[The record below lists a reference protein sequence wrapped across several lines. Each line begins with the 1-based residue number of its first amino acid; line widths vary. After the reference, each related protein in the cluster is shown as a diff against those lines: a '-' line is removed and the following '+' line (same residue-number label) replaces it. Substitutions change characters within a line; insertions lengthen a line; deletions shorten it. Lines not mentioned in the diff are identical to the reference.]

1 MQQADAVRLNPDV
14 AAIPMS
20 QREAIWQ
27 AMEGRNDLAN
37 LASGNPDMI
46 MPEPVR
52 RAMQEHVAEGYARYT
67 DYYGTKALR
76 EGIGGMLERDWSLP
90 IESED
95 AIIVTC
101 GVQEGLYI
109 VMRSILNPGD
119 EVLIPS
125 PHYGT
130 YYQNTLACGA
140 KPVLVPLEEAADFV
154 PDFERLNAAVS
165 PKSRA
170 IVFCNPNNP
179 LGVVWSHQTLKS
191 LADFAQTHDLLV
203 LVDEIYRDYTFSG
216 EPLSIASLPGMAQ
229 RTFTFGG
236 FSKSHFMMGLRIGFV
251 AGPPATMQAVK
262 KLHYC
267 VVLCPSVISQAAA
280 MAALKCSDAEL
291 APIRSQFAAKLDRLY
306 RHIEALPGVSCTA
319 PGGSFYV
326 FPNFSRYGSDA
337 MAFAIRLIEEAGVV
351 TLPGTE
357 FGELGQGHLRLSVCA
372 TEAQVSEGIRRLE
385 AFIKSEQQNRRMTNV
400 D

>member
-1 MQQADAVRLNPDV
+1 LYGDYKVNQADTCRINPDV
-14 AAIPMS
+14 AAIPSS

-27 AMEGRNDLAN
+27 AMEGRPDLAN
-37 LASGNPDMI
+37 LASGNPDMA

-52 RAMQEHVAEGYARYT
+52 RALQEHVAEGYARYAA
-67 DYYGTKALR
+67 YYGTKALR
-76 EGIGGMLERDWSLP
+76 EGIGTMLQREWALP
-90 IESED
+90 ADSED

-109 VMRSILNPGD
+109 VMRSILKPGD
-119 EVLIPS
+119 EVIIPS

-130 YYQNTLACGA
+130 YYQNTLVCGA
-140 KPVLVPLEEAADFV
+140 KPVLVPLEEDADFV
-154 PDFERLNAAVS
+154 PDFERLSKAVS

-179 LGVVWSHQTLKS
+179 LGVVWSHQTLKT
-191 LADFAQTHDLLV
+191 LAEFAQAHDLMV
-203 LVDEIYRDYTFSG
+203 LVDEIYRDYTFDG
-216 EPLSIASLPGMAQ
+216 EPLSIGSLPGMAQ

-236 FSKSHFMMGLRIGFV
+236 FSKSHFMMGLRVGFV
-251 AGPPATMQAVK
+251 AGPPAYMQAVK

-280 MAALKCSDAEL
+280 IAALNCSAAEL
-291 APIRSQFAAKLDRLY
+291 APVRSQFAAKLDRLY
-306 RHIEALPGVSCTA
+306 RHIRALPGVSCAA
-319 PGGSFYV
+319 PGGGFYV

-372 TEAQVSEGIRRLE
+372 GEAEVVEGIRRLE
-385 AFIKSEQQNRRMTNV
+385 IFIKNAQG
-400 D
+400 

>member
-1 MQQADAVRLNPDV
+1 MHQSDASRINPDV

-20 QREAIWQ
+20 ERESIWK
-27 AMEGRNDLAN
+27 AMQGRNDLAN
-37 LASGNPDMI
+37 LASGNPDMV

-52 RAMQEHVAEGYARYT
+52 NAMRVHVDEGYARYT
-67 DYYGTKALR
+67 DYYGFKALR
-76 EGIGGMLERDWSLP
+76 QGIGDMLEREWSLAVD
-90 IESED
+90 SED
-95 AIIVTC
+95 AIILTC
-101 GVQEGLYI
+101 GVQQGLYV

-119 EVLIPS
+119 EVIIPS

-140 KPVLVPLEEAADFV
+140 KPVLTPLAESDNFV
-154 PDFERLNAAVS
+154 PDFERLAASVS

-179 LGVVWSHQTLKS
+179 LGVVWSHQTLTS
-191 LADFAQTHDLLV
+191 LADFAQAHDLLV
-203 LVDEIYRDYTFSG
+203 LVDEIYRGYTFCG
-216 EPLSIASLPGMAQ
+216 EPLSIGSLPGMAQ

-236 FSKSHFMMGLRIGFV
+236 FSKSHLMMGLRIGFV
-251 AGPPATMQAVK
+251 AGPPALMHTVK

-267 VVLCPSVISQAAA
+267 VVLCPSAISQT
-280 MAALKCSDAEL
+280 AALAALQCTDADL
-291 APIRSQFAAKLDRLY
+291 APIRSHFAAKLDHLY
-306 RHIEALPGVSCTA
+306 RRIKALPGVSCVA
-319 PGGSFYV
+319 PGGGFYV

-372 TEAQVSEGIRRLE
+372 TEAEVSEGIQRLE
-385 AFIKSEQQNRRMTNV
+385 TFIRNQQG
-400 D
+400 

>member
-1 MQQADAVRLNPDV
+1 MHPSDASRINPDV

-20 QREAIWQ
+20 ERESIWK
-27 AMEGRNDLAN
+27 AMQGRNDLAN
-37 LASGNPDMI
+37 LASGNPDMV

-52 RAMQEHVAEGYARYT
+52 NAMRVHVDEGYARYT
-67 DYYGTKALR
+67 DYYGFKALR
-76 EGIGGMLERDWSLP
+76 QGIGGMLERDWSLAVD
-90 IESED
+90 SED
-95 AIIVTC
+95 AIILTC
-101 GVQEGLYI
+101 GVQQGLYV

-119 EVLIPS
+119 EVIIPS

-140 KPVLVPLEEAADFV
+140 KPILVPLAESDNFV
-154 PDFERLNAAVS
+154 PDFERLAASVS

-179 LGVVWSHQTLKS
+179 LGVVWSHQTLTS
-191 LADFAQTHDLLV
+191 LADFAQAHDLLV
-203 LVDEIYRDYTFSG
+203 LVDEIYRSYTFYG
-216 EPLSIASLPGMAQ
+216 KPLSIGSLPGMAQ

-236 FSKSHFMMGLRIGFV
+236 FSKSHLMMGLRIGFV
-251 AGPPATMQAVK
+251 AGPPALMHTVK

-267 VVLCPSVISQAAA
+267 VVLCPSAISQT
-280 MAALKCSDAEL
+280 AALAALQCTDADL
-291 APIRSQFAAKLDRLY
+291 APIRSHFAAKLDHLY
-306 RHIEALPGVSCTA
+306 RRIKALPGVSCVA
-319 PGGSFYV
+319 PGGGFYV

-372 TEAQVSEGIRRLE
+372 TEAEVSEGIQRLE
-385 AFIKSEQQNRRMTNV
+385 TFIRNQQGTSV
-400 D
+400 K

>member
-1 MQQADAVRLNPDV
+1 MHQADASMINPDV

-20 QREAIWQ
+20 KREAIWK
-27 AMEGRNDLAN
+27 AMEGRNGLAN
-37 LASGNPDMI
+37 LASGNPDMV

-52 RAMQEHVAEGYARYT
+52 KAMRDHVDEGYARYT
-67 DYYGTKALR
+67 DYYGFKALR
-76 EGIGGMLERDWSLP
+76 EGIGGMLARDWSLP
-90 IESED
+90 VDSED
-95 AIIVTC
+95 AIILTC
-101 GVQEGLYI
+101 GVQQGLYV
-109 VMRSILNPGD
+109 VMRTILKPGD
-119 EVLIPS
+119 EVIIPS

-140 KPVLVPLEEAADFV
+140 KPVLVPLEESDNFV
-154 PDFERLNAAVS
+154 PDFERLAAAVS

-179 LGVVWSHQTLKS
+179 LGVVWSHQVLKS
-191 LADFAQTHDLLV
+191 LADFAQAHDLLI
-203 LVDEIYRDYTFSG
+203 LVDEIYRDYTFNG
-216 EPLSIASLPGMAQ
+216 KPLSIGSLPGMAQ

-236 FSKSHFMMGLRIGFV
+236 FSKSHLMMGLRIGFV
-251 AGPPATMQAVK
+251 AGPPALMHTVK

-267 VVLCPSVISQAAA
+267 VVLCPSVISQTAAQ
-280 MAALKCSDAEL
+280 AALKCTDGDL
-291 APIRSQFAAKLDRLY
+291 APIRKHFAAKLDHLY
-306 RHIEALPGVSCTA
+306 RRIKALPDVSCVA

-357 FGELGQGHLRLSVCA
+357 FGERGQGHLRLSVCA
-372 TEAQVSEGIRRLE
+372 TEAEVSEGIQRLE
-385 AFIKSEQQNRRMTNV
+385 TFILNQQT
-400 D
+400 

>member
-1 MQQADAVRLNPDV
+1 MHPSDASRINPDV

-20 QREAIWQ
+20 ERESIWK
-27 AMEGRNDLAN
+27 AMQGRNDLAN
-37 LASGNPDMI
+37 LASGNPDMV

-52 RAMQEHVAEGYARYT
+52 NAMRVHVDEGYARYT
-67 DYYGTKALR
+67 DYYGFKGLR
-76 EGIGGMLERDWSLP
+76 QGIGGMLERDWSLAVD
-90 IESED
+90 SED
-95 AIIVTC
+95 AIILTC
-101 GVQEGLYI
+101 GVQQGLYV

-119 EVLIPS
+119 EVIIPS

-140 KPVLVPLEEAADFV
+140 KPILVPLAESDNFV
-154 PDFERLNAAVS
+154 PDFERLAASVS

-179 LGVVWSHQTLKS
+179 LGVVWSHQTLTS
-191 LADFAQTHDLLV
+191 LADFAQAHDLLV
-203 LVDEIYRDYTFSG
+203 LVDEIYRSYTFYG
-216 EPLSIASLPGMAQ
+216 KPLSIGSLPGMAQ

-236 FSKSHFMMGLRIGFV
+236 FSKSHLMMGLRIGFV
-251 AGPPATMQAVK
+251 AGPPALMHTVK

-267 VVLCPSVISQAAA
+267 VVLCPSAISQT
-280 MAALKCSDAEL
+280 AALAALQCTDADL
-291 APIRSQFAAKLDRLY
+291 APIRSHFAAKLDHLY
-306 RHIEALPGVSCTA
+306 RRIKALPGVSCVA
-319 PGGSFYV
+319 PGGGFYV

-372 TEAQVSEGIRRLE
+372 TEAEVSEGIQRLE
-385 AFIKSEQQNRRMTNV
+385 TFIRNQQGTSV
-400 D
+400 K

>member
-1 MQQADAVRLNPDV
+1 MHPSDASRINPDV

-20 QREAIWQ
+20 ERESIWK
-27 AMEGRNDLAN
+27 AMQGRNDLAN
-37 LASGNPDMI
+37 LASGNPDMV

-52 RAMQEHVAEGYARYT
+52 NAMRVHVDEGYARYT
-67 DYYGTKALR
+67 DYYGFKALR
-76 EGIGGMLERDWSLP
+76 QGIGGMLERDWSLAVD
-90 IESED
+90 SED
-95 AIIVTC
+95 AIILTC
-101 GVQEGLYI
+101 GVQQGLYV

-119 EVLIPS
+119 EVIIPS

-140 KPVLVPLEEAADFV
+140 KPILVPLAESDNFV
-154 PDFERLNAAVS
+154 PDFERLAASVS

-179 LGVVWSHQTLKS
+179 LGVVWSHQTLTS
-191 LADFAQTHDLLV
+191 LADFAQAHDLLV
-203 LVDEIYRDYTFSG
+203 LVDEIYRSYTFSG
-216 EPLSIASLPGMAQ
+216 KPLSIGSLPGMAQ

-236 FSKSHFMMGLRIGFV
+236 FSKSHLMMGLRIGFV
-251 AGPPATMQAVK
+251 AGPPALMHTVK

-267 VVLCPSVISQAAA
+267 VVLCPSAISQT
-280 MAALKCSDAEL
+280 AALAALQCTDADL
-291 APIRSQFAAKLDRLY
+291 APIRNHFAAKLDHLY
-306 RHIEALPGVSCTA
+306 RRIKALPGVSCVA
-319 PGGSFYV
+319 PGGGFYV

-372 TEAQVSEGIRRLE
+372 TEAEVSEGIQRLE
-385 AFIKSEQQNRRMTNV
+385 TFIRNQQGTSV
-400 D
+400 K

>member
-1 MQQADAVRLNPDV
+1 MV
-14 AAIPMS
+14 
-20 QREAIWQ
+20 
-27 AMEGRNDLAN
+27 
-37 LASGNPDMI
+37 

-52 RAMQEHVAEGYARYT
+52 KAMRDHVDEGYARYT
-67 DYYGTKALR
+67 DYYGFKALR
-76 EGIGGMLERDWSLP
+76 EGIGDMLERDWSLQAD
-90 IESED
+90 SED

-101 GVQEGLYI
+101 GVQQGLYV
-109 VMRSILNPGD
+109 VMRSIFKPGD
-119 EVLIPS
+119 EVIIPS

-140 KPVLVPLEEAADFV
+140 KPVLVPLEESDNFV
-154 PDFERLNAAVS
+154 PDFERLAAAVS
-165 PKSRA
+165 SKSRA

-191 LADFAQTHDLLV
+191 LADFAQAHDLLV
-203 LVDEIYRDYTFSG
+203 LVDEIYRDYTFNG
-216 EPLSIASLPGMAQ
+216 EPLSIGSIPGMAQ

-236 FSKSHFMMGLRIGFV
+236 FSKSHLMMGLRIGFV
-251 AGPPATMQAVK
+251 AGPPALMQPVK

-267 VVLCPSVISQAAA
+267 VVLCPSVISQT
-280 MAALKCSDAEL
+280 AALAALECTDSDL
-291 APIRSQFAAKLDRLY
+291 APIRNHFAAKLDHLY
-306 RHIEALPGVSCTA
+306 RRIKALPKVSCVA

-357 FGELGQGHLRLSVCA
+357 FGERGQGHLRLSVCA
-372 TEAQVSEGIRRLE
+372 NEAEVSEGIQRLE
-385 AFIKSEQQNRRMTNV
+385 SFILNQHG
-400 D
+400 

>member
-1 MQQADAVRLNPDV
+1 MNQADAVRINPDV

-20 QREAIWQ
+20 QREAIWK

-37 LASGNPDMI
+37 LASGNPDMV
-46 MPEPVR
+46 MPGPVR
-52 RAMQEHVAEGYARYT
+52 QALQKNAAEGYARYG
-67 DYYGTKALR
+67 DYYGLKALR

-90 IESED
+90 VDSED

-101 GVQEGLYI
+101 GVQQGLYT
-109 VMRSILNPGD
+109 VMRSILKPGD
-119 EVLIPS
+119 EVIIPS

-130 YYQNTLACGA
+130 YFQNTLVCGA
-140 KPVLVPLEEAADFV
+140 KPILVPLEESADFV

-165 PKSRA
+165 PRSRA

-179 LGVVWSHQTLKS
+179 LGVVWSPRVLKS
-191 LADFAQTHDLLV
+191 LAEFAQTHDLLV
-203 LVDEIYRDYTFSG
+203 LVDEIYRDYTFDG
-216 EPLSIASLPGMAQ
+216 KPLSIGSIPGMAQ

-251 AGPPATMQAVK
+251 AGPPAYMQAVK

-267 VVLCPSVISQAAA
+267 VVLCPSVISQVAA
-280 MAALKCSDAEL
+280 MAALKCTAAEL
-291 APIRSQFAAKLDRLY
+291 GAIRSHFAAKLDRLY
-306 RHIEALPGVSCTA
+306 RHIKALPGVSCTA
-319 PGGSFYV
+319 PGGGFYV
-326 FPNFSRYGSDA
+326 FPNFSQYGSDA

-357 FGELGQGHLRLSVCA
+357 FGKLGQGHLRLSVCA
-372 TEAQVSEGIRRLE
+372 TEAEVSEGIERLE
-385 AFIKSEQQNRRMTNV
+385 IFIKSEQQNIE
-400 D
+400 

>member
-1 MQQADAVRLNPDV
+1 MHPSDASRINPDV

-20 QREAIWQ
+20 EREAIWK
-27 AMEGRNDLAN
+27 AIKGRHDLAN
-37 LASGNPDMI
+37 LASGNPEMV
-46 MPEPVR
+46 MPKPVR
-52 RAMQEHVAEGYARYT
+52 EAIRAHVDEGYARYT

-76 EGIGGMLERDWSLP
+76 QGIGAMLERDWSLTVDA
-90 IESED
+90 ED
-95 AIIVTC
+95 AIILTC
-101 GVQEGLYI
+101 GVQQGLYV

-119 EVLIPS
+119 EVMIPS

-140 KPVLVPLEEAADFV
+140 KPVLVPLAESDNFV
-154 PDFERLNAAVS
+154 PDFERLAAGVS

-191 LADFAQTHDLLV
+191 LAEFAQTHDLLV
-203 LVDEIYRDYTFSG
+203 LVDEIYRDYTLDG
-216 EPLSIASLPGMAQ
+216 EPLSIGSLPGMTQ

-236 FSKSHFMMGLRIGFV
+236 FSKSHLMMGLRIGFV
-251 AGPPATMQAVK
+251 AGPPALMHTVK

-267 VVLCPSVISQAAA
+267 VVLCPSAISQTAAG
-280 MAALKCSDAEL
+280 AALQCTDVDL
-291 APIRSQFAAKLDRLY
+291 APIRSHFAVKLDLLY
-306 RHIEALPGVSCTA
+306 RRIKALPGVSCVA
-319 PGGSFYV
+319 PGGGFYV

-337 MAFAIRLIEEAGVV
+337 LALAIQLIEEAGVV

-357 FGELGQGHLRLSVCA
+357 FGKLGQGHLRLSVCA
-372 TEAQVSEGIRRLE
+372 SEAEVSEGIRRLE
-385 AFIKSEQQNRRMTNV
+385 TFIRNQPA
-400 D
+400 

>member
-1 MQQADAVRLNPDV
+1 MHQADAFRINPDV

-20 QREAIWQ
+20 QREAIWK

-37 LASGNPDMI
+37 LASGNPDMA
-46 MPEPVR
+46 MPQPVR
-52 RAMQEHVAEGYARYT
+52 QAMQEHVAEGYARYA
-67 DYYGTKALR
+67 DYYGIKALR
-76 EGIGGMLERDWSLP
+76 ESICAMLKRDWSLP
-90 IESED
+90 VDSED

-101 GVQEGLYI
+101 GVQQGLYI
-109 VMRSILNPGD
+109 VMRSILQPGD
-119 EVLIPS
+119 EVIIPS

-130 YYQNTLACGA
+130 YYQNTLVCGA
-140 KPVLVPLEEAADFV
+140 KPVLVPLEESADFV
-154 PDFERLNAAVS
+154 PDFERLRAAVT

-179 LGVVWSHQTLKS
+179 LGVVWSHQALKS
-191 LADFAQTHDLLV
+191 LADFAQAHDLLV
-203 LVDEIYRDYTFSG
+203 LVDEIYRDYTFNG
-216 EPLSIASLPGMAQ
+216 EPLSIGSLPGMAQ

-236 FSKSHFMMGLRIGFV
+236 FSKSHFMMGLRIGYV
-251 AGPPATMQAVK
+251 AGPPAYMQAVK

-267 VVLCPSVISQAAA
+267 VVLCPSVISQTAA
-280 MAALKCSDAEL
+280 MAALKCTDAEL
-291 APIRSQFAAKLDRLY
+291 DPIRNHFAAKLDHLY
-306 RHIEALPGVSCTA
+306 RSIEALPGVSCTA

-326 FPNFSRYGSDA
+326 FPNFSQYGPDA

-372 TEAQVSEGIRRLE
+372 TEAEVSEGIRRLE
-385 AFIKSEQQNRRMTNV
+385 TFIKSEQQNRRMSNV